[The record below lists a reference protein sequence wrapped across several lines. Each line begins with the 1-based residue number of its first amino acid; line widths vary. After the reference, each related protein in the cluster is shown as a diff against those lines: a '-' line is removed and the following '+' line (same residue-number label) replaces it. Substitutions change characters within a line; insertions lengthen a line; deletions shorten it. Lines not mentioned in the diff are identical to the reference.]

1 MNRFVRKSRIARV
14 LHAASGLAFITA
26 VSTTVSAQWPKYPTP
41 GVPRLPTGEP
51 NLHAPAPH
59 APDGKPDLSGIWEN
73 ERSDPKQPVDSSR
86 PPLAN
91 FGDLGAG
98 FKDGLPL
105 TPWGAE
111 IVKKRVAE
119 NSKGNPD
126 AHCLPMGIV
135 QFHTHPFPRKMF
147 QTPTAVLIVYE
158 ANSWVRQI
166 LTDGR
171 PLPDNDPDP
180 WWNGY
185 SVGTWDADTL
195 VVKTIGFRDE
205 GWLDIR
211 GNPLTDRAR
220 MTERFR
226 RIDYGHLEIEITVED
241 PKAYTTPWTVLVK
254 QRLMVDTE
262 LIEFV
267 CNENERSTQYFDK

>member
-1 MNRFVRKSRIARV
+1 VRKEGIVGLLYGASV
-14 LHAASGLAFITA
+14 VTVMAALSAA
-26 VSTTVSAQWPKYPTP
+26 VSAQWPKYPTS
-41 GVPRLPTGEP
+41 GVPRLPNGEP
-51 NLHAPAPH
+51 NLSAPAPRT
-59 APDGKPDLSGIWEN
+59 PDGKPDLSGMWEN
-73 ERSDPKQPVDSSR
+73 ERRDPKEPADSSR

-91 FGDLGAG
+91 FANIGAG

-105 TPWGAE
+105 TPWAAE
-111 IVKKRVAE
+111 VVKQRVAE

-135 QFHTHPFPRKMF
+135 QFNTHPFPRKIF

-166 LTDGR
+166 MTDGR

-185 SVGTWDADTL
+185 SVGKWDGGIL
-195 VVKTIGFRDE
+195 VVDTMGFRDD

-211 GNPLTDRAR
+211 GNPQTEKAR
-220 MTERFR
+220 VREKFR
-226 RIDYGHLEIEITVED
+226 RVDYGHLEIEITIDD
-241 PKAYTTPWTVLVK
+241 PKAYSHSWTVLVK

-267 CNENERSTQYFDK
+267 CNENERSTQYFDKDK